1 MSTFQKL
8 LEDYIDV
15 TEKDALKRKEI
26 EEKIWESYGNKG
38 AIIVWDMSNFSST
51 AKNMGIVYFL
61 SLMEIAKN
69 EYIPIIEKHNG
80 ISIKI
85 LADDIFAKFDTVNDA
100 INCAFEIKD
109 IFCNTP
115 IPYWWKDKRN
125 ATIQLSCG
133 ISYGDFLEIKENDKL
148 VNVFGDC
155 VNKAFRMGEDI
166 AKNGQILIDE
176 KSLSLYE
183 SKLNKRTIKTSQK
196 YKVLSIT
203 ES

>member
-1 MSTFQKL
+1 MMSTFQKL

-80 ISIKI
+80 ISSVIEGLGNERGFHRLRI
-85 LADDIFAKFDTVNDA
+85 GVGHPGDRDRVTAYLTSVATPAKERAAIEDA
-100 INCAFEIKD
+100 IVLPDEVIG
-109 IFCNTP
+109 
-115 IPYWWKDKRN
+115 
-125 ATIQLSCG
+125 QL
-133 ISYGDFLEIKENDKL
+133 L
-148 VNVFGDC
+148 DC
-155 VNKAFRMGEDI
+155 QF
-166 AKNGQILIDE
+166 
-176 KSLSLYE
+176 
-183 SKLNKRTIKTSQK
+183 QK
-196 YKVLSIT
+196 VMNWLHAPGPAA
-203 ES
+203 E